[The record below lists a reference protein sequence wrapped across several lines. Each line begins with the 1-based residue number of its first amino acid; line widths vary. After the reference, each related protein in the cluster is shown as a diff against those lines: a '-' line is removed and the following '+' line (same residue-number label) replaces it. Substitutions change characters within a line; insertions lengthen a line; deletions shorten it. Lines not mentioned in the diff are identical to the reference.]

1 RSGDVANKTGTYLK
15 ALAAHDN
22 NIPFYVALP
31 TSTIDLSI
39 SDGVKDIIVE
49 ERNPEEVSVIEG
61 LSGGEPTS
69 VMICEPGTPV
79 SNPGFDITPAK
90 LVSALITERGICNA
104 IEEEIL
110 LLLKE

>member
-1 RSGDVANKTGTYLK
+1 VANKTGTYLK

-31 TSTIDLSI
+31 TSTIDISI
-39 SDGVKDIIVE
+39 SDGVKDIIIE

-61 LSGGEPTS
+61 ISGDEVTS
-69 VMICEPGTPV
+69 VRICEPGTQI
-79 SNPGFDITPAK
+79 SNPGFDITPSK
-90 LVSALITERGICNA
+90 FVSGLITEKGICNA

-110 LLLKE
+110 NLLKD